1 MPKTLLALLAIVAA
15 LALAACGDDE
25 GSEGEESSAA
35 QTTEQAAPAETA
47 PAEPETE
54 ATESEGSGSA
64 EVKVSPTKSL
74 SQKPRI
80 PRQTGNAPAE
90 LVKDDIV
97 VGKGKTAKAGDTV
110 KVRYV
115 GVRFRD
121 NQQFDASWERQPNE
135 FEFPLGAGQV
145 IPGWDQGVAGM
156 KEGGRRQLT
165 IPAELAYGAQGAP
178 PDIAPNETLIFV
190 VDLKEVS

>member
-35 QTTEQAAPAETA
+35 QTTEQAAPAETETA
-47 PAEPETE
+47 PAET
-54 ATESEGSGSA
+54 TESESSGTA
-64 EVKVSPTKSL
+64 KVKVSPTKNL
-74 SQKPRI
+74 SQKPQI
-80 PRQTGNAPAE
+80 PRQSGDAPAE
-90 LVKDDIV
+90 LVKNDIV

-135 FEFPLGAGQV
+135 FPFPLGQGQV
-145 IPGWDQGVAGM
+145 IQGWDEGVAGM

-165 IPAELAYGAQGAP
+165 IPPDLAYGDQGAP